1 MLAVVDGLG
10 HGQLANEA
18 ATRAIAIL
26 KTSNNLEPLH
36 LLELVHEALIDTVGV
51 VLGLALV
58 DREQALLTCTG
69 VGNIVIKLV
78 GAKQTQV
85 LLPEGILGYRLLRK
99 ACRQLALT
107 PEDVLIMHTD
117 GIRDNYELDP
127 LLLPFP
133 QKMAQALAAGHRNPV
148 DDALVLVAT
157 DLLTKGCGRK
167 EPDEGIQTKIQG
179 NTAYLLA
186 KR

>member
-18 ATRAIAIL
+18 ATRAIETL
-26 KTSNNLEPLH
+26 KTSNCLEPLD
-36 LLELVHEALIDTVGV
+36 LLELVHEALADTVGV
-51 VLGLALV
+51 ALGLALA
-58 DREQALLTCTG
+58 DWEQGLLTCTG
-69 VGNIVIKLV
+69 VGNIAIKLV
-78 GAKQTQV
+78 GTKETQV

-99 ACRQLALT
+99 ACRQLAVA

-133 QKMAQALAAGHRNPV
+133 QKMAQALATGHRNPA
-148 DDALVLVAT
+148 DDALVVVAT
-157 DLLTKGCGRK
+157 DLLNQRMLEGRA
-167 EPDEGIQTKIQG
+167 G
-179 NTAYLLA
+179 
-186 KR
+186 